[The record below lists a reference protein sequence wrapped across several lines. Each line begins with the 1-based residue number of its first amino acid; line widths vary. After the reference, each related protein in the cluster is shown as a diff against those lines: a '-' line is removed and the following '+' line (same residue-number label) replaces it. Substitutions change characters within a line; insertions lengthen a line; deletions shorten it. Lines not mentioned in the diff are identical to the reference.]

1 MNKYT
6 WIAIIGVLILGGG
19 IIYRVA
25 FLKSEDRP
33 MTTGEIVKVTVT
45 AVKDAW
51 LFEPE
56 EIEVN
61 RGDKVIMTVVNEDSY
76 DHGFAIDKL
85 GISQRMPAN
94 STIKIEFVATQPGEF
109 QYYCSVPCGEG
120 EYKGV
125 KRTHFNMIGKIKVR
139 DVVKED
145 KNPLPNQ

>member
-1 MNKYT
+1 MNKYV
-6 WIAIIGVLILGGG
+6 WIAIIGVLIIGGG
-19 IIYRVA
+19 IVYRVA

-33 MTTGEIVKVTVT
+33 VTTGAVKEVTVT
-45 AVKDAW
+45 AKRDAW

-76 DHGFAIDKL
+76 DHGFAIDAL
-85 GISQRMPAN
+85 GVSQRMPA
-94 STIKIEFVATQPGEF
+94 SQTIKVEFVATQAGEF

-125 KRTHFNMIGKIKVR
+125 KRTHFDMIGKIKVR
-139 DVVKED
+139 DIIKED
-145 KNPLPNQ
+145 TNPLPN